1 MSNKQE
7 IMQALLRAYNK
18 EVETIIN
25 YLSLSIDLDGVRAE
39 FIKQALAAD
48 ITGELDHARRLG
60 ARIKQLGGQIPGSLS
75 LKMEQTY
82 LQPPQDT
89 TDVISVIRGVLEAE
103 NDAIRTYNLIID
115 LCEKGRDFV
124 TQELAI
130 DILGDEEGH
139 RQQFEG
145 FLKEYTR

>member
-1 MSNKQE
+1 MASKQE
-7 IMQALLRAYNK
+7 IINALIGAYNK

-39 FIKQALAAD
+39 FIKQALGAD

-60 ARIKQLGGQIPGSLS
+60 ARIKQLGGQIPGSLG

-82 LQPPQDT
+82 LQPPKDT
-89 TDVISVIRGVLEAE
+89 TDVISVIRGVIEAE
-103 NDAIRTYNLIID
+103 NDAIRTYTAIID
-115 LCEKGRDFV
+115 LCEKGRDYV

-130 DILGDEEGH
+130 QLLGDEEGH

-145 FLKEYTR
+145 FLKEYTK